1 MSYGEKN
8 ALELRDVR
16 IELSGHDAIVSGVNL
31 GIRRGEILGLVGESG
46 SGKTTTALS
55 IFGYWG
61 RGLKLTQG
69 QIVVGGEVML
79 TQQMFRFARGR
90 LVSYVPQNPG
100 VALNP
105 SLRIGN
111 AIRDMI
117 RHERVV
123 TTQPEEASSLL
134 VRVGLPGDSEFGRRY
149 PHQLSGGQQ
158 QRVCIAASL
167 ASHPTLIVLDE
178 PTTGL
183 DVVTQELVLQ
193 ELMRL
198 RDEEN
203 VAMLYITHDL
213 AVAAKIAQRI
223 AVMYAGRVVE
233 QGSVEEVLR
242 KPLHPYTRGLV
253 ASTPDHRVIRPLIPL
268 QGIAPSLRE
277 RTTGCPFAPRCPQ
290 RVDACERDLP
300 ELLEI
305 ALDHEVRCPEWE
317 RTPLVDWT
325 TLVTKTVVQSQTEVP
340 TVLKVEGLNAEYRS
354 RGQNVVAA
362 SDVSFSVPRGGCVA
376 LVGESGSGKTTI
388 ARVIAGLHAPL
399 KGEVQ
404 FRGELLAG
412 LAKHRSI
419 EQRRGIQIV
428 FQNPS
433 DALNPRHSVEAAI
446 ARPARLLRNMNRHAA
461 STEVRRL
468 LDAVRLPSS
477 VARRFP
483 AELSGGERQ
492 RVAIARALAAGPEIL
507 VCDEITSSL
516 DVSVQAVVLELLRD
530 IRADFGLS
538 VVFITHDLGVVATV
552 ADHVLVLESGLICEE
567 GNTMEVM
574 RSPKHAYTKRLLD
587 AAPSLISAI
596 NEWDSNEGCDD

>member
-1 MSYGEKN
+1 MN
-8 ALELRDVR
+8 DADNDALELRDVK
-16 IELSGHDAIVSGVNL
+16 IELSSHDAIISGVNL
-31 GIRRGEILGLVGESG
+31 EMRRGEILGLVGESG

-61 RGLKLTQG
+61 RGLKLTRG
-69 QIVVGGEVML
+69 QIVVGGEVMS
-79 TQQMFRFARGR
+79 TQQIFRTARGR

-111 AIRDMI
+111 AIRDMV
-117 RHERVV
+117 RQGRVA
-123 TTQPEEASSLL
+123 TSQPEEVSSLL
-134 VRVGLPGDSEFGRRY
+134 VRVGLPGDSEFSRRY

-158 QRVCIAASL
+158 QRVCIASSL
-167 ASHPTLIVLDE
+167 ASRPTLIVLDE

-183 DVVTQELVLQ
+183 DVVTQELVLE
-193 ELMRL
+193 ELIRL
-198 RDEEN
+198 RDQEN

-233 QGSVEEVLR
+233 QGSVREVLS
-242 KPLHPYTRGLV
+242 KPRHPYTRGLV
-253 ASTPDHRVIRPLIPL
+253 ASTPDHLVIRPLTPL

-290 RVDACERDLP
+290 RVDLCERELP

-305 ALDHEVRCPEWE
+305 SLGHKVRCPEWKK
-317 RTPLVDWT
+317 TPLVDWT
-325 TLVTKTVVQSQTEVP
+325 TLVVQSDVQTQMEVS
-340 TVLKVEGLNAEYRS
+340 TVLKVTGLRAEYRS

-362 SDVSFSVPRGGCVA
+362 KDVSFSVLRGGCVA

-388 ARVIAGLHAPL
+388 ARVIVGLHAPL

-404 FRGELLAG
+404 FRGESLSG

-433 DALNPRHSVEAAI
+433 DALNPRHSVEVAI
-446 ARPARLLRNMNRHAA
+446 ARPARLLRNMDRNDA
-461 STEVRRL
+461 SKEVLRL

-477 VARRFP
+477 VARRYP
-483 AELSGGERQ
+483 TELSGGERQ

-507 VCDEITSSL
+507 VCDEISSSL

-530 IRADFGLS
+530 IRVEFGLS
-538 VVFITHDLGVVATV
+538 IVFITHDLGVVATV
-552 ADHVLVLESGLICEE
+552 ADRVLVLESGLICEE
-567 GNTMEVM
+567 GNTLEVM
-574 RSPKHAYTKRLLD
+574 RSPRHIYTRKLLD
-587 AAPSLISAI
+587 AAPSLIASI
-596 NEWDSNEGCDD
+596 NKWDSDEDRYG